1 MGRKHGGKGEI
12 ARILGF
18 TGFLNSKYQPITT
31 QCRILTHLRYTTVE
45 DIVRKGEIACY
56 KQFLLFSQ
64 CFLTYMVLIFHFKCS

>member
-31 QCRILTHLRYTTVE
+31 QCRIFTHLRYTAVE

-56 KQFLLFSQ
+56 K
-64 CFLTYMVLIFHFKCS
+64 